1 MHLDLVVSKLNAS
14 KMIEKMLTHIHM
26 VMLAHLR
33 RQWSLSGR
41 DGFGTLSPSRLASLA
56 GFGAFCRSD
65 MHIFHY
71 AGGRD
76 FL

>member
-1 MHLDLVVSKLNAS
+1 MHLDLVVSKLNTS

-33 RQWSLSGR
+33 RRWSLSDR
-41 DGFGTLSPSRLASLA
+41 DGFGALSPSHLASSV
-56 GFGAFCRSD
+56 GFGAFRRSD